1 MNEFGDVSAVDLA
14 RQIRRGKL
22 SPVEVMD
29 ECLAAIQAKDAAIN
43 AFVTVCD
50 ESARAAAQD
59 AEAAVEAG
67 DPLGPLHGVPIA
79 IKDLENVKDVRVT
92 FGSKPL
98 ADTVAEDNEPF
109 VHRLREAGAI
119 IVGKTNTPE
128 FGHKGTTDNLVTG
141 PTSTPFAPG
150 RNAGGSS
157 GGSAAAVAAG
167 MVPIAQGSDG
177 GGSIRIPSAWCGVFG
192 MKPTYRRIERR
203 SRPDAFSH
211 TPFSQLGPH
220 ARTVEDAAVLLDVMA
235 NVGPTD
241 PLVAP
246 DDGTDYLA
254 ATRRGIEGLDVAY
267 SPDLDVFPID
277 ERVRTVVDEAVGAF
291 ESAGASVE
299 EIEIGLELSREELC
313 ATWLAGFEVH
323 YADLANHLHEAE
335 GVDYT
340 GADRDETSPDFAELI
355 ERGRDYGAAEYKGY
369 DTPRTNFFETIQAVL
384 ADYDVLVAPTLAVPP
399 VENSDDGTT
408 VGPTEVNGE
417 SVNPLIGWCLTYP
430 FNLTG
435 HPVANVPAGL
445 DDGGLPVGMQVVGRR
460 WHDDTVLA
468 AAAAVERTRPWDH
481 LYPA

>member
-1 MNEFGDVSAVDLA
+1 MNGFDNVSAVDLA
-14 RQIRRGKL
+14 RQIRQGKV
-22 SPVEVMD
+22 SPVEVVDACLTAISTRD
-29 ECLAAIQAKDAAIN
+29 EAIN

-50 ESARAAAQD
+50 ESARAAAQA
-59 AEAAVEAG
+59 AEAAIEAG
-67 DPLGPLHGVPIA
+67 EPVGPLHGVPIA

-98 ADTVAEDNEPF
+98 ADTVAEDDEPF
-109 VHRLREAGAI
+109 VRRLREAGAI

-192 MKPTYRRIERR
+192 LKPSYRRIERR

-220 ARTVEDAAVLLDVMA
+220 ARTVEDAALLLDVMA
-235 NVGPTD
+235 GVGPTD
-241 PLVAP
+241 PFVAP

-291 ESAGASVE
+291 ESAGASVA
-299 EIEIGLELSREELC
+299 EIEIGIELSRDELC

-323 YADLANHLHEAE
+323 YADLANHIEETE
-335 GVDYT
+335 GIEYT
-340 GADRDETSPDFAELI
+340 GADRAATSPDFAELI
-355 ERGRDYGAAEYKGY
+355 ERGREYGAAEYKGY
-369 DTPRTNFFETIQAVL
+369 DTPRTNFFEKIQAVL
-384 ADYDVLVAPTLAVPP
+384 TEYDILVAPTLAVPP
-399 VENSDDGTT
+399 VENADDGTT

-445 DDGGLPVGMQVVGRR
+445 DAEGLPVGMQVVGRR
-460 WHDDTVLA
+460 WQDATVLA
-468 AAAAVERTRPWDH
+468 AAGAIERTRPWRH